1 MKKSAIMVV
10 MNTLH
15 TDARV
20 QRAATSLQEL
30 FDLTVVGVGKDCGE
44 QEYKQVLL
52 EIKAKNGI
60 ARYFEY
66 IRKVKRLLKD
76 SKYDLLYAHDYFS
89 AAIVPWAKK
98 KYPNM
103 ISVYDSHEL
112 IFSAEGYSVS
122 MRDHFFCHNEK
133 KAIRHADLVICAT
146 QERGALMQQQYNLD
160 KIPLVI
166 ENISQLP
173 LISDENSDLII
184 TETESFFNKDKC
196 ILVYA
201 GVVTAGRRIDRLI
214 DIVSTR
220 HDTALL
226 VIGAGND
233 EERLKRLAEEK
244 IPGRYLFTGSLPYK
258 YLGVLLKKCDV
269 GYISYPTNSLNN
281 IYCAPNKIYEY
292 ASVELPM
299 IAPENPTVRQFF
311 DENGIGVI
319 NSDLGVAFDS
329 VRSQIGVYK
338 ENCIKFTKSHQ
349 WNDKSKILRNT
360 IEQLL

>member
-1 MKKSAIMVV
+1 MKKRAIMIV

-20 QRAATSLQEL
+20 QRAAASLQEL

-44 QEYKQVLL
+44 QEYKQILL
-52 EIKAKNGI
+52 EISARKRI

-66 IRKVKRLLKD
+66 VRKIKGILNRNR
-76 SKYDLLYAHDYFS
+76 YDVFYAHDYFS
-89 AAIVPWAKK
+89 AALVPWAKK
-98 KYPNM
+98 RYPNM
-103 ISVYDSHEL
+103 LTIYDSHEL
-112 IFSAEGYSVS
+112 IFPAEGYSVS
-122 MRDHFFCHNEK
+122 MRDRFFCHSEK
-133 KAIRHADLVICAT
+133 YAIKYADLVICAT
-146 QERGALMQQQYNLD
+146 QERGMLMKQYYHLD

-173 LISDENSDLII
+173 IVSDDNSELII
-184 TETESFFNKDKC
+184 HRTESFFHGDKC

-201 GVVTAGRRIDRLI
+201 GVLTAGRRIDNLI

-220 HDTALL
+220 DDAAIL
-226 VIGAGND
+226 VIGSGSD
-233 EERLKRLAEEK
+233 EDRLRHLAEEK

-281 IYCAPNKIYEY
+281 VYCAPNKIYEY

-299 IAPENPTVRQFF
+299 IAPENPTIRQFF
-311 DENGIGVI
+311 DDYGIGAI
-319 NSDLGVAFDS
+319 NADLGIAFDS
-329 VRSQIGVYK
+329 VRSQLGVYRK
-338 ENCIKFTKSHQ
+338 NCIQFTKNHQ
-349 WNDKSKILRNT
+349 WTDKSILLRNS